1 MTFQP
6 RPATFQDVAAIYDL
20 YREVARR
27 SGGIARK
34 EEEITMEYIEENLEK
49 ALATGFCFVIEHP
62 ENTAEVIAEIHCRPL
77 GPRAFRH
84 VLGEL
89 TIAIHPDF
97 QGKGVG
103 KTIFSQ
109 LLDVIRRTRPDIYRV
124 ELVTSEFNVGGQVL
138 YQRLGFVV
146 EGRMEGRIQ
155 TRHGMEA
162 DIPMAWFNPNY
173 VENKQVDQ

>member
-6 RPATFQDVAAIYDL
+6 RPATFQDATAIYHL

-34 EEEITMEYIEENLEK
+34 EEEITMEYITENLEK
-49 ALATGFCFVIEHP
+49 GLSTGYCFVVEHP
-62 ENTAEVIAEIHCRPL
+62 ENTAAVIAEIHCRTL
-77 GPRAFRH
+77 GPRSFSH

-103 KTIFSQ
+103 KAIFSH
-109 LLDVIRRTRPDIYRV
+109 LLDVIQRTRPDIYRV
-124 ELVTSEFNVGGQVL
+124 ELVTSEFNTGAQAL
-138 YQRLGFVV
+138 YQGLGFVA
-146 EGRMEGRIQ
+146 EGRMEGRII

-162 DIPMAWFNPNY
+162 DVPMAWFNPHYTRN
-173 VENKQVDQ
+173 